1 MLAVYA
7 AMTHSL
13 WITLLGFF
21 AIGWGFWL
29 TAYLVSRSRAHK
41 SAERYRQ
48 QMHDLAS
55 QVEHH
60 ERQHNENRGILREVR
75 KDLLDARTQCAELEV
90 RLGTQQQSATMGQG
104 RPAKAGLPQPVALSP
119 LAPAPEANATRWS
132 KLEEDLSEL
141 RRTRDLAEQ
150 RAEALRAANQE
161 QMRKNAAMAARLE
174 ELAIAVQEASE
185 RGSESLRREID
196 VAAANQ
202 MSLTQQ
208 LEEKT
213 SAYGAV
219 ERMLQEST
227 AMQLQ
232 LRRDL
237 QAMAQD
243 REQLEQQNL
252 ELKLILDQMG
262 DSSIAVPQVPPASL
276 QSRNPLGHLERRANQ
291 DLGTVTET
299 ELHQVIGGVA
309 EKASAV
315 PAGAK
320 AAPTKVEASM
330 SELEYLRE
338 QNTKLSDESVEDRG
352 AARELSKLQLEH
364 KRLQL
369 DLLLA
374 TEKLV
379 AQTKKAEELAAFNAE
394 LQQLKTEQEVVTQLS
409 RQLRELD
416 AENVA
421 LRNANSGTFTV
432 SSPVVSESRELFVAP
447 LDSAVLSDNLGL
459 AIACTGNVA
468 SESLAAVSGLALSN
482 SQRVRELLPVGPI
495 ATVQW
500 VDQYGMTVTCKLL
513 NISGDDMAMTTFG
526 AGSPSEEAL
535 RVTLRTILASIG
547 WTENGPIADNE
558 SHIATG

>member
-7 AMTHSL
+7 TLTHSL
-13 WITLLGFF
+13 WIILLGLT
-21 AIGWGFWL
+21 AIGWGFPL
-29 TAYLVSRSRAHK
+29 VAYLVSRARAHK

-48 QMHDLAS
+48 QTHDLAS

-60 ERQHNENRGILREVR
+60 ERQHEENRGILREVR
-75 KDLLDARTQCAELEV
+75 KDLLDARAQCSELES
-90 RLGTQQQSATMGQG
+90 RLDLQRQSTLTGQG
-104 RPAKAGLPQPVALSP
+104 RLTKAGLPQLTMSSAHAAAS
-119 LAPAPEANATRWS
+119 EASATKWS
-132 KLEEDLSEL
+132 KLEDDLAEL

-150 RAEALRAANQE
+150 RAEALRTANQD

-174 ELAIAVQEASE
+174 ELASAAEGAPE
-185 RGSESLRREID
+185 RASESLRRELEA
-196 VAAANQ
+196 AAANQ
-202 MSLTQQ
+202 MTLARQ

-213 SAYGAV
+213 LAYGAV
-219 ERMLQEST
+219 ERMLQDST
-227 AMQLQ
+227 ATQLQ
-232 LRRDL
+232 LRRDQ

-252 ELKLILDQMG
+252 ELKLVLDQMG
-262 DSSIAVPQVPPASL
+262 DSAIAVQQVPPASAPEL
-276 QSRNPLGHLERRANQ
+276 VADQ
-291 DLGTVTET
+291 DWETVTESDI
-299 ELHQVIGGVA
+299 HQAIVEVT
-309 EKASAV
+309 EKAR
-315 PAGAK
+315 
-320 AAPTKVEASM
+320 PTPGLTKPPQAKVEVSV
-330 SELEYLRE
+330 SELEYLRG
-338 QNTKLSDESVEDRG
+338 QNTRLNDESIQDRG
-352 AARELSKLQLEH
+352 AARELTTLQLEH

-379 AQTKKAEELAAFNAE
+379 AQTKKVEQLGALNSE
-394 LQQLKTEQEVVTQLS
+394 LQQLKSEQDVVTQLN
-409 RQLRELD
+409 QQVRELD

-432 SSPVVSESRELFVAP
+432 APPVVSESRELSVAP

-459 AIACTGNVA
+459 AIACTGNVS

-482 SQRVRELLPVGPI
+482 SERVRELLPVGPI

-500 VDQYGMTVTCKLL
+500 TDQYGMTVTCKLL
-513 NISGDDMAMTTFG
+513 NISGNEMAMTTFG

-547 WTENGPIADNE
+547 WTEKGPIAGDE
-558 SHIATG
+558 SHVATG

>member
-1 MLAVYA
+1 MLAVYFA
-7 AMTHSL
+7 ITHSL

-21 AIGWGFWL
+21 AIGWGFPL
-29 TAYLVSRSRAHK
+29 VAYLLSRSRARK

-48 QMHDLAS
+48 QMQDLAS

-60 ERQHNENRGILREVR
+60 ERQHDENRGILREVR
-75 KDLLDARTQCAELEV
+75 RDLVDARARCTDLESQ
-90 RLGTQQQSATMGQG
+90 LGSQQQSAPMVQG
-104 RPAKAGLPQPVALSP
+104 RPAKGSLPQAVSLSP
-119 LAPAPEANATRWS
+119 LAPAPEANASKWS

-150 RAEALRAANQE
+150 RAEALRAANQD

-174 ELAIAVQEASE
+174 ELAVAVEEASE
-185 RGSESLRREID
+185 RASEGLRREIEA
-196 VAAANQ
+196 AAANQ
-202 MSLTQQ
+202 NALTHQ

-213 SAYGAV
+213 LAYGAV
-219 ERMLQEST
+219 ERMLQDST
-227 AMQLQ
+227 ATQLQ

-252 ELKLILDQMG
+252 ELKQVLDQMG
-262 DSSIAVPQVPPASL
+262 DSAIAVQQVPPVSH
-276 QSRNPLGHLERRANQ
+276 QSRNSPTHLELRANQ
-291 DLGTVTET
+291 DWETVTESDI
-299 ELHQVIGGVA
+299 HQAIVGVT
-309 EKASAV
+309 EKARPV
-315 PAGAK
+315 PAVAK
-320 AAPTKVEASM
+320 PAPARVEASM

-338 QNTKLSDESVEDRG
+338 QNTRLSDESVQDRG
-352 AARELSKLQLEH
+352 AARELTTLQLEH

-379 AQTKKAEELAAFNAE
+379 AQTKKAEHLGALNAE
-394 LQQLKTEQEVVTQLS
+394 LQQLKTEQEVVTQLN
-409 RQLRELD
+409 QQVRELD
-416 AENVA
+416 AENVV
-421 LRNANSGTFTV
+421 LRNVNSGTFTV
-432 SSPVVSESRELFVAP
+432 APPVASESRELSVAP

-459 AIACTGNVA
+459 AIACTGNVS

-482 SQRVRELLPVGPI
+482 SERVRELLPVGPI

-513 NISGDDMAMTTFG
+513 NISGDEMAMTTFG
-526 AGSPSEEAL
+526 AGTPSEEAL

-547 WTENGPIADNE
+547 WNEKGPIPDHE
-558 SHIATG
+558 SHVATG